1 MITTTPPTIE
11 VLYGP
16 SPIDWCEPNRPQT
29 NPLHVQELHNTWTNI
44 SYVIAGFALI
54 PKLNRC
60 NPLYQFYVLSI
71 VMTGLTSAWFHATLI
86 FISQKSDEFFENA
99 AVVSL
104 LYAQLSDPI
113 STTKSQKANLF
124 FLFSL
129 HVTLLGLGV
138 VFIPS
143 VFCELHLITVV
154 LATFTC
160 ATRRVSSLPLAADRN
175 AVLSHFKSA
184 LLCAAAGFG
193 CWMLDFF
200 LCHEM
205 QGLYL
210 HAFAWHPLTALA
222 LYKGGDGSIC
232 LDEKLIRMKKTL

>member
-113 STTKSQKANLF
+113 STTKKVSEGKPLLPF
-124 FLFSL
+124 FAPRHTSG
-129 HVTLLGLGV
+129 TWRGL
-138 VFIPS
+138 
-143 VFCELHLITVV
+143 
-154 LATFTC
+154 
-160 ATRRVSSLPLAADRN
+160 
-175 AVLSHFKSA
+175 
-184 LLCAAAGFG
+184 
-193 CWMLDFF
+193 
-200 LCHEM
+200 
-205 QGLYL
+205 
-210 HAFAWHPLTALA
+210 HPLSFL
-222 LYKGGDGSIC
+222 
-232 LDEKLIRMKKTL
+232 